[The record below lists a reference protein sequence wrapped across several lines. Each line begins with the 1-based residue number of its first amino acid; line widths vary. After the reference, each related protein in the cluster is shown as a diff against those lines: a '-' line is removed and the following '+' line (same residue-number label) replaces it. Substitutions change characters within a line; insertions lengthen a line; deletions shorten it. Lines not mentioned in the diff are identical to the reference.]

1 MSEEENKGWRDRHFF
16 SLNLDPQKAMPDDNP
31 STLPDSKTNPARYPD
46 PEPGEAPT
54 TPKDKESP
62 QVEGAVVAGAAAE
75 PFREPAPGG
84 SGSNPPPSTSY
95 PRPANPADPT
105 KPPVGPV
112 AQPTPGAP
120 TVPTPEAAQREKI
133 PAVKKTTPDA

>member
-16 SLNLDPQKAMPDDNP
+16 SLNLDPQKAMPADNP
-31 STLPDSKTNPARYPD
+31 STLPNLETNPARYPD

-75 PFREPAPGG
+75 PFREPTP
-84 SGSNPPPSTSY
+84 NPADERNRPP
-95 PRPANPADPT
+95 NPADPT

-112 AQPTPGAP
+112 VQPTPGAP
-120 TVPTPEAAQREKI
+120 TVPTPEAALREDI
-133 PAVKKTTPDA
+133 PAVEKTTPDA